1 MRSGSKQEPQRISR
15 NGDTPQVWYQV
26 LKLFGICP
34 LPESLQTCIIQQNNH
49 YCLCCLSVCS
59 WKPTYSSTLDLNQ
72 GTGVEVG
79 ESKRVGGWVAGTE
92 GRVSDVPWIFFF
104 GATPALRAP
113 APPTT
118 PLTCTLIYLS
128 SVGNPMLSLFLK
140 VTQTLRQLERKHNM
154 LLNHRSDTDVG
165 QEPPKRVELA
175 NLSLKKTKAWVEY
188 AHASSYTVYTQ
199 EYIMGV
205 CVYMARS
212 LCFPLSLSPP
222 SLSLPCLQPCV
233 SSSTIYFPEDKIINI
248 SE

>member
-1 MRSGSKQEPQRISR
+1 MGDWDRGS
-15 NGDTPQVWYQV
+15 
-26 LKLFGICP
+26 
-34 LPESLQTCIIQQNNH
+34 SLRCA
-49 YCLCCLSVCS
+49 
-59 WKPTYSSTLDLNQ
+59 LD
-72 GTGVEVG
+72 
-79 ESKRVGGWVAGTE
+79 
-92 GRVSDVPWIFFF
+92 FF

-154 LLNHRSDTDVG
+154 LLNHRSDKGVG
-165 QEPPKRVELA
+165 QGPPKRVELA

-212 LCFPLSLSPP
+212 LCFPLSLSPLPLPALP
-222 SLSLPCLQPCV
+222 STLCILLDN
-233 SSSTIYFPEDKIINI
+233 IFPRRQDHKHIRVIQNNENKYLNQKKRQ
-248 SE
+248 